1 MTVQDL
7 CDKALVRR
15 STFYRRFD
23 DKYDLFK
30 LLIRKLVFR
39 IREKHFAVL
48 NPDNPRAHFE
58 KVIYDSLAYINNH
71 KTIAQNVLTLTLYD
85 EATDIIFEQLY
96 AGMQA
101 QIQFETKH
109 GFKFNVDV
117 DVLANFI
124 TGGIL
129 RTIYSWI
136 QDGQDYSIDEPT
148 REIVKILDGVHN
160 YQIKN

>member
-1 MTVQDL
+1 M
-7 CDKALVRR
+7 
-15 STFYRRFD
+15 
-23 DKYDLFK
+23 
-30 LLIRKLVFR
+30 
-39 IREKHFAVL
+39 
-48 NPDNPRAHFE
+48 
-58 KVIYDSLAYINNH
+58 
-71 KTIAQNVLTLTLYD
+71 TLTLYD

-136 QDGQDYSIDEPT
+136 QDGQDYSIDELT